1 MATSILG
8 PTSIGPTSAPFYLAT
23 GLVDQIGGIP
33 EGCSGMD
40 FGGNTGRFMARS
52 EATNLAEIELIGASN
67 AADGRQVSY
76 LVFGEYS
83 GPGSASGY
91 LNVPLEVDG
100 NLTADGTIVAKG
112 FADLDIA
119 FSHTRIG
126 VADDLASPMLLMLN
140 ASAPTD
146 QKNWVFAALE
156 DSFVFSAATDTG
168 GDFFWMVANRS
179 GTTITDVTFTP
190 PVIAPYLV
198 ANGPVPARAALPDGA
213 VAINY
218 SDPVAYIWSKSLGGG
233 LGAIELCGVDNTGRE
248 AVYLECAEAT
258 PGSPSVAIYAPVT
271 VLGSQLTV
279 YYGNPA
285 VNRVLDV
292 TAPNASLSMFNGNP
306 GLTLINSD
314 APSSQRVWRE
324 EAQNSALAFTAQ
336 SDTGAQAAWLY
347 VQRSGNYATE
357 IDFYAPVVFDHPI
370 TAPTANF
377 NSCFVGGSPVV
388 TVDTMPPTAPATT
401 NILAG
406 DGEGGFT
413 DTGID
418 ASDVALLDG
427 NNIFTG
433 SVITEGPF
441 SAQTGIIQQLT
452 VGVNI
457 LVGNNVT
464 INQNLTAV
472 NGAFSTSLTSQG
484 SPVRTF
490 ANTGTGGGPPI
501 PATTNLLAGTGA
513 AQGFADSGIA
523 IDSVALLNGTNS
535 GTIGFSG
542 AITAGGGIS
551 FGGGALWMNQQA
563 INWGYQNAASIGQNG
578 AWSQMWL
585 NVVDSDANAVFIKA
599 ASRAS
604 RADLS
609 NSLFLSVPGYMSSLG
624 DDIMAPKDIGDRDG
638 GDGEGRMAT
647 PAASGVWF
655 LVGGGDP
662 GFGIVNNSL
671 WFPTSSTIG
680 ASHGASGFLI
690 MNVAGNPVSVPF
702 YNGNAGGGGGVPI
715 TSNVL
720 AGDGSGG
727 MYGTGLTLSV
737 GGGGQNMTVP
747 GDLTVGNN
755 MGVNAVNVGYQLQT
769 PRLILTSATATS
781 AVAGAATALPPTPA
795 GYVTIQVGGSNMMV
809 PYYTPAAEV
818 AHDAIE
824 KIKEERGKNGRRAN

>member
-1 MATSILG
+1 
-8 PTSIGPTSAPFYLAT
+8 
-23 GLVDQIGGIP
+23 
-33 EGCSGMD
+33 MD
-40 FGGNTGRFMARS
+40 FGGNTGRFMAKS
-52 EATNLAEIELIGASN
+52 AATNLAEIELIGASN

-112 FADLDIA
+112 FADIPLDIA

-146 QKNWVFAALE
+146 QKRWVFAALE

-306 GLTLINSD
+306 GLTLINS
-314 APSSQRVWRE
+314 AAASGARVWRE
-324 EAQNSALAFTAQ
+324 EAQNGALAFTAQ
-336 SDTGAQAAWLY
+336 SDTGANAIWMQA
-347 VQRSGNYATE
+347 QRPGGSVTE

-388 TVDTMPPTAPATT
+388 TVDTMPATAPATT

-513 AQGFADSGIA
+513 AQGFADSGIE
-523 IDSVALLNGTNS
+523 ISNLALLDAANNAFEGSLSTTQVSVPNVLINGGGITVSGNNSVRMGYQNTMKLETFSGFNVITFDNYNNTRIIGDSYVAGTNS
-535 GTIGFSG
+535 IQ
-542 AITAGGGIS
+542 I
-551 FGGGALWMNQQA
+551 Q
-563 INWGYQNAASIGQNG
+563 
-578 AWSQMWL
+578 
-585 NVVDSDANAVFIKA
+585 
-599 ASRAS
+599 
-604 RADLS
+604 
-609 NSLFLSVPGYMSSLG
+609 VPGG
-624 DDIMAPKDIGDRDG
+624 PARGQDRPTPQRDDEIEVEPTSI
-638 GDGEGRMAT
+638 T
-647 PAASGVWF
+647 QSGVYF
-655 LVGGGDP
+655 PQGSADP
-662 GFGIVNNSL
+662 GLSFGIVNNTC
-671 WFPTSSTIG
+671 WFPTTST
-680 ASHGASGFLI
+680 A
-690 MNVAGNPVSVPF
+690 
-702 YNGNAGGGGGVPI
+702 
-715 TSNVL
+715 
-720 AGDGSGG
+720 
-727 MYGTGLTLSV
+727 
-737 GGGGQNMTVP
+737 
-747 GDLTVGNN
+747 
-755 MGVNAVNVGYQLQT
+755 
-769 PRLILTSATATS
+769 ATATAGTAALPATPAGFLTM
-781 AVAGAATALPPTPA
+781 AVAGVA
-795 GYVTIQVGGSNMMV
+795 IKV
-809 PYYTPAAEV
+809 PYY
-818 AHDAIE
+818 
-824 KIKEERGKNGRRAN
+824 NS

>member
-1 MATSILG
+1 MP
-8 PTSIGPTSAPFYLAT
+8 PTPTTTIAPVTAPFYLAV
-23 GLVDQIGGIP
+23 GLVDSLGGLP
-33 EGCSGMD
+33 DGCSGMD
-40 FGGNTGRFMARS
+40 FGGNTGRFMAKS
-52 EATNLAEIELIGASN
+52 AATNLAEIELIGASN

-91 LNVPLEVDG
+91 INVPLEVDG

-126 VADDLASPMLLMLN
+126 VADDDASPMLLMLN

-168 GDFFWMVANRS
+168 EDNFWMVANRS
-179 GTTITDVTFTP
+179 GTTITDITFTP
-190 PVIAPYLV
+190 PVTAPYFV
-198 ANGPVPARAALPDGA
+198 ANSIVGAAFPDGSIA
-213 VAINY
+213 MDY
-218 SDPVAYIWSKSLGGG
+218 MDPVARIWGKSLGTG
-233 LGAIELCGVDNTGRE
+233 LATIQLIGATNDATGRNTIYLECTEPTPGNPTVGINAPLTVQGNLFAQTIQSVGNLTTGSAIICNGTASFGSGNNIFDTDGTVIFGPSTQRVALFFPSGAIEF
-248 AVYLECAEAT
+248 
-258 PGSPSVAIYAPVT
+258 PGS
-271 VLGSQLTV
+271 LT
-279 YYGNPA
+279 
-285 VNRVLDV
+285 
-292 TAPNASLSMFNGNP
+292 
-306 GLTLINSD
+306 
-314 APSSQRVWRE
+314 
-324 EAQNSALAFTAQ
+324 
-336 SDTGAQAAWLY
+336 
-347 VQRSGNYATE
+347 
-357 IDFYAPVVFDHPI
+357 
-370 TAPTANF
+370 
-377 NSCFVGGSPVV
+377 VGGSPVI
-388 TVDTMPPTAPATT
+388 TEDNLPAAPATT
-401 NILAG
+401 NLFAG
-406 DGEGGFT
+406 DGEGGT
-413 DTGID
+413 VDSGID
-418 ASDVALLDG
+418 PFDVALLD
-427 NNIFTG
+427 NNNTFTG
-433 SVITEGPF
+433 AITVEGPF

-452 VGVNI
+452 VGINI

-551 FGGGALWMNQQA
+551 FGGGGGMWMNGQG

-624 DDIMAPKDIGDRDG
+624 DVMTPKDIGDRDG

-662 GFGIVNNSL
+662 GFGIVNNTC
-671 WFPTSSTIG
+671 WFPTTST
-680 ASHGASGFLI
+680 A
-690 MNVAGNPVSVPF
+690 
-702 YNGNAGGGGGVPI
+702 
-715 TSNVL
+715 
-720 AGDGSGG
+720 
-727 MYGTGLTLSV
+727 
-737 GGGGQNMTVP
+737 
-747 GDLTVGNN
+747 
-755 MGVNAVNVGYQLQT
+755 
-769 PRLILTSATATS
+769 ATATAGTAALPATPAGFLTM
-781 AVAGAATALPPTPA
+781 AVAGVA
-795 GYVTIQVGGSNMMV
+795 IKV
-809 PYYTPAAEV
+809 PYY
-818 AHDAIE
+818 
-824 KIKEERGKNGRRAN
+824 NS